1 MTEKNYNGKELDD
14 FAKAN
19 PEVSAIVNNIRIEER
34 YLANKV
40 MGDFGIPANQ
50 RPKIYTE
57 AADIVTNI
65 LLRGNK
71 EPEPTPGQ

>member
-1 MTEKNYNGKELDD
+1 MTEKNYTAKELDD

-19 PEVSAIVNNIRIEER
+19 PEVAAIMNNLRIQER

-40 MGDFGIPANQ
+40 MGDMGIPANQ

-57 AADIVTNI
+57 AADIVTNMI
-65 LLRGNK
+65 LAK
-71 EPEPTPGQ
+71 PEEEAT

>member
-1 MTEKNYNGKELDD
+1 MTEKNYTAKELDD

-19 PEVSAIVNNIRIEER
+19 PEVAAIMNNLRIQER

-40 MGDFGIPANQ
+40 MGDMGIPANQ

-57 AADIVTNI
+57 AADIVTNMI
-65 LLRGNK
+65 LAK
-71 EPEPTPGQ
+71 PEEEAPQS

>member
-1 MTEKNYNGKELDD
+1 MTEKQYTSKELDD

-19 PEVSAIVNNIRIEER
+19 PEVSAILNNLRIQER

-40 MGDFGIPANQ
+40 MGDMGIPANQ

-57 AADIVTNI
+57 AADIVTNMI
-65 LLRGNK
+65 LSK
-71 EPEPTPGQ
+71 PEEPTQP